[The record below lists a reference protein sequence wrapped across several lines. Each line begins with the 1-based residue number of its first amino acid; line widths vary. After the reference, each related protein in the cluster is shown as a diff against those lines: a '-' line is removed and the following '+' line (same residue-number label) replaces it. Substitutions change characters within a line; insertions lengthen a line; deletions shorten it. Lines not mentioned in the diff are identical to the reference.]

1 MCNAHK
7 QHTHNAYVMQTLN
20 HAHIQLK
27 TSFLQTG
34 QSVLVT
40 LFTSSLLFFFSFN
53 AENDVE
59 FRCLHIEKRTNNKR
73 CFFHVNY
80 IVPSK
85 IHPQKE
91 SKLLKAEISQFYI
104 AELIGIKGRLINSL
118 FCRKITWLYLECLS
132 RICCNAMWFYHI
144 LLRHTEFHYITLFY
158 LSVGDSE
165 EERCKATWLVHSR
178 QRLLSFYSRSHP
190 SSPSPLFP
198 CATLQFFQEKL

>member
-1 MCNAHK
+1 MQRTQTTYTQRIRNADT
-7 QHTHNAYVMQTLN
+7 QPRTHTAEKKFSSDRSVC
-20 HAHIQLK
+20 
-27 TSFLQTG
+27 TG
-34 QSVLVT
+34 N
-40 LFTSSLLFFFSFN
+40 FIYFFPAFFFSFN

-59 FRCLHIEKRTNNKR
+59 FRCLHIEKRANNKR

-132 RICCNAMWFYHI
+132 RICCNAM
-144 LLRHTEFHYITLFY
+144 
-158 LSVGDSE
+158 
-165 EERCKATWLVHSR
+165 
-178 QRLLSFYSRSHP
+178 
-190 SSPSPLFP
+190 
-198 CATLQFFQEKL
+198 